1 MFFMNSDRKN
11 RVTINLVP
19 GNPFT
24 LIELLVVIAIIA
36 ILAGLLLPALNN
48 ARAKARE
55 VDCVSKLKQ
64 IGLAVMSYTQDNKE
78 YIVDPWNWIGKIK
91 NSYLPPVA
99 AYQCRDS
106 LSEAPKRGSKS
117 FDDSAWFGYGMRYY
131 CPVAGC
137 TNPQPGSFK
146 IVLVKRPSRSL
157 LICDSFGDRGSS
169 PKGENAKHVTAIST
183 ARDLAGRH
191 HSRVNILWFSGN
203 VSPMLYKLARQNDVH
218 ADGKR
223 IAGTSLGTIWDS
235 HH

>member
-1 MFFMNSDRKN
+1 MNSDRKN
-11 RVTINLVP
+11 KATNAHVP
-19 GNPFT
+19 GKQFT

-36 ILAGLLLPALNN
+36 ILAGMLLPALNN

-64 IGLAVMSYTQDNKE
+64 IGLSTAAYTHDYKD
-78 YIVDPWNWIGKIK
+78 YIVSPGGWISLIK
-91 NSYLPPVA
+91 GSYLPSVA

-117 FDDSAWFGYGMRYY
+117 FGDSDWFGYGMRYY
-131 CPVAGC
+131 CPVVGC
-137 TNPQPGSFK
+137 SSPYLKSYK
-146 IVLVKRPSRSL
+146 MVVVKRPSRSL

-169 PKGENAKHVTAIST
+169 PKGQYAKNVAGDST

-191 HSRVNILWFSGN
+191 NNRVNILWFAGH
-203 VSPMLYKLARQNDVH
+203 VHPMPYKLARRGLVN
-218 ADGKR
+218 ADGK
-223 IAGTSLGTIWDS
+223 INWATYKGSIWDS